1 MQRFG
6 QGSGDAG
13 LAFAGTRCAP
23 NSTAASRRQRT
34 TLAQAIESQ
43 IVPRLVVRRAPPALL
58 QPSPE
63 EPALTVMPQDALELA
78 ELAMRG
84 DESAVR
90 QRVTTAASRQGLESV
105 CLELLSPTARY
116 LGALWEED
124 LCSFTDV
131 TLGMLRLQDALHAVA
146 SEDAGGHVDGF
157 RRHRIALASA
167 PGEHHSFGLSMV
179 STFFQKAG
187 WSVTALNDST
197 LPDLAALLR
206 REWFGVLGISVGS
219 EARLERLAAVLP
231 RLRDVSR
238 NAALSVMVGGPIFVA
253 HPELA
258 AQIGADATASDGV
271 QATWVAENLLAER
284 SNCG

>member
-1 MQRFG
+1 MG
-6 QGSGDAG
+6 GASSAIAG
-13 LAFAGTRCAP
+13 RGCAAPAGVP
-23 NSTAASRRQRT
+23 RQRRFS
-34 TLAQAIESQ
+34 LAEAIESQ
-43 IVPRLVVRRAPPALL
+43 IVPRLVVRRSPPGILRPPAAMAEL
-58 QPSPE
+58 
-63 EPALTVMPQDALELA
+63 VIMPQDAMDLA
-78 ELAMRG
+78 DLAMRG
-84 DESAVR
+84 DDHCVR
-90 QRVTTAASRQGLESV
+90 QRVQDASARQSMEAV
-105 CLELLSPTARY
+105 CLDLLSPAARY

-131 TLGMLRLQDALHAVA
+131 TLGMLRLQDALHVLTAD
-146 SEDAGGHVDGF
+146 SPAGHIDGF

-179 STFFQKAG
+179 GTFFQKAG
-187 WSVTALNDST
+187 WAVTVLHDST

-238 NAALSVMVGGPIFVA
+238 NGSLSVMVGGPIFLA
-253 HPELA
+253 NPELA
-258 AQIGADATASDGV
+258 AQIGADATAADGI

-284 SNCG
+284 SASAERSNTA